1 MSAPLNPAILF
12 CDGADARTT
21 VACMK
26 FSLWVAGSRREVTSW
41 VAGADKPARAG
52 VYQRSF
58 PAGPYSRW
66 DAVQWCQ
73 DAAGVATAAGQIEPS
88 AYQKA
93 SWRGLVESPR
103 PQESSDSTS
112 GSATSHVCV
121 PFDDAS

>member
-1 MSAPLNPAILF
+1 
-12 CDGADARTT
+12 
-21 VACMK
+21 MK
-26 FSLWVAGSRREVTSW
+26 FSLWVAGSRRELTSW
-41 VAGADKPARAG
+41 SAGANEPALPG

-66 DAVQWCQ
+66 DTVQWRQ

-112 GSATSHVCV
+112 ESATSHVCV
-121 PFDDAS
+121 PFGDVS

>member
-1 MSAPLNPAILF
+1 
-12 CDGADARTT
+12 
-21 VACMK
+21 MK
-26 FSLWVAGSRREVTSW
+26 FSLWVAGSRREVTPW

-66 DAVQWCQ
+66 DAVQWRQ
-73 DAAGVATAAGQIEPS
+73 DEAEVATAASGTKPS
-88 AYQKA
+88 AYQAA

-103 PQESSDSTS
+103 PQGRSDSTS
-112 GSATSHVCV
+112 GIDTRRVCA